1 MVQGDFYALIIKG
14 GECMATFYNQATLSY
29 NGNVTNSNIVQGEF
43 REVLSATKTAIMND
57 YTAKDD
63 LTYVISI
70 VNAGSTGVTGL
81 TVTDNLGA
89 YEWNGGEL
97 VPLTYVEGSLQYYL
111 NGELQPVPTVTAG
124 NELVVTELS
133 VPANGNAMIIYE
145 AVANQFAPLGQG
157 AGITNRAAIS
167 VAGAATFAD
176 ITVDAAVVTED
187 RADLTISK
195 SVFPDV
201 VIDDNELTYTFVI
214 QNSGNTGATAEDEVT
229 VTDIFDPILSDITVT
244 LNGTSWVEGTNYTYN
259 DQTGEFETIPGQITV
274 PAATYTQDAAAGVW
288 ITNPG
293 VSVLTVTGTI

>member
-1 MVQGDFYALIIKG
+1 
-14 GECMATFYNQATLSY
+14 MATFYNQATLSY

-157 AGITNRAAIS
+157 AGITTGRRS
-167 VAGAATFAD
+167 QSQGRRHLRTSP
-176 ITVDAAVVTED
+176 
-187 RADLTISK
+187 LTPPS
-195 SVFPDV
+195 
-201 VIDDNELTYTFVI
+201 
-214 QNSGNTGATAEDEVT
+214 
-229 VTDIFDPILSDITVT
+229 
-244 LNGTSWVEGTNYTYN
+244 
-259 DQTGEFETIPGQITV
+259 
-274 PAATYTQDAAAGVW
+274 
-288 ITNPG
+288 
-293 VSVLTVTGTI
+293 

>member
-1 MVQGDFYALIIKG
+1 M
-14 GECMATFYNQATLSY
+14 
-29 NGNVTNSNIVQGEF
+29 
-43 REVLSATKTAIMND
+43 
-57 YTAKDD
+57 
-63 LTYVISI
+63 
-70 VNAGSTGVTGL
+70 
-81 TVTDNLGA
+81 
-89 YEWNGGEL
+89 
-97 VPLTYVEGSLQYYL
+97 
-111 NGELQPVPTVTAG
+111 
-124 NELVVTELS
+124 
-133 VPANGNAMIIYE
+133 
-145 AVANQFAPLGQG
+145 
-157 AGITNRAAIS
+157 
-167 VAGAATFAD
+167 
-176 ITVDAAVVTED
+176 TED

>member
-1 MVQGDFYALIIKG
+1 
-14 GECMATFYNQATLSY
+14 MATFYNQATLSY

-157 AGITNRAAIS
+157 AGITNQAVIS

-176 ITVDAAVVTED
+176 ITVDAAIATED

-195 SVFPDV
+195 SVSPDV

-214 QNSGNTGATAEDEVT
+214 QNSGNIGATAEDEVT

-244 LNGTSWVEGTNYTYN
+244 MNGTSWVEGANYTYN

-274 PAATYTQDAAAGVW
+274 PAATYMQDAAAGVW